1 MSVVALPPRI
11 LLVMPAQWPRAL
23 LRAALREE
31 GYDASGTRAVNGA
44 LYQAAP
50 DPARG
55 PVRLVLVDQDAL
67 DETAVHLIDDLRSRI
82 SGAPMV
88 LLAPATRQVQEGP
101 WTRVI
106 RRPVSIAALVQAIES
121 LAPLPPGARH
131 PID

>member
-31 GYDASGTRAVNGA
+31 GYDASGTRAVDGA

-106 RRPVSIAALVQAIES
+106 RRPISIAALVQAIES
-121 LAPLPPGARH
+121 LAPLPPRARH

>member
-1 MSVVALPPRI
+1 MGRTTLPPRI
-11 LLVMPAQWPRAL
+11 ILVMPAQWPRAL

-67 DETAVHLIDDLRSRI
+67 GEDDVGRIEELRSRLP
-82 SGAPMV
+82 GVALL
-88 LLAPATRQVQEGP
+88 LLAPATRRVHEGP

-106 RRPVSIAALVQAIES
+106 RRPISIAALVRIIES
-121 LAPLPPGARH
+121 LVPLPQAAQH

>member
-1 MSVVALPPRI
+1 MPTPPNMLRARTPGPTRWSCSTTKLRNVGLTLIYVMVSDRMLRSVMRVVALPPRI

-55 PVRLVLVDQDAL
+55 PVRLVLADQDAL
-67 DETAVHLIDDLRSRI
+67 NQTAVHR
-82 SGAPMV
+82 
-88 LLAPATRQVQEGP
+88 
-101 WTRVI
+101 
-106 RRPVSIAALVQAIES
+106 
-121 LAPLPPGARH
+121 
-131 PID
+131 

>member
-1 MSVVALPPRI
+1 
-11 LLVMPAQWPRAL
+11 MPAQWPRAL
-23 LRAALREE
+23 LRAALREK

-67 DETAVHLIDDLRSRI
+67 GEGDVARVHELRARLAD
-82 SGAPMV
+82 APIL
-88 LLAPATRQVQEGP
+88 LLAPATRRVQEGP
-101 WTRVI
+101 CAGVV
-106 RRPVSIAALVQAIES
+106 RRPISISQLVQAIES
-121 LAPLPPGARH
+121 LAPLSPEARH

>member
-1 MSVVALPPRI
+1 MTPTALPPRI

-31 GYDASGTRAVNGA
+31 GYDASGTRAMTGA

-55 PVRLVLVDQDAL
+55 PVRLVLLDQDAL
-67 DETAVHLIDDLRSRI
+67 GETAVGLIDDLRSRI
-82 SGAPMV
+82 SDAPMV
-88 LLAPATRQVQEGP
+88 LLAPATRRVQEGP

-106 RRPVSIAALVQAIES
+106 RRPISIAALVQAIES

>member
-1 MSVVALPPRI
+1 MAPTPPPPRV
-11 LLVMPAQWPRAL
+11 LLIMPAQWPRAL

-55 PVRLVLVDQDAL
+55 PVRLVLVDQDAV
-67 DETAVHLIDDLRSRI
+67 DENQVGLIEQLRDRI
-82 SGAPMV
+82 SGAPM
-88 LLAPATRQVQEGP
+88 LLMAPATRRVQEGP
-101 WTRVI
+101 WARI
-106 RRPVSIAALVQAIES
+106 LRRPISIAALVQVIQS
-121 LAPLPPGARH
+121 LVPLPAGARH